1 MSNYA
6 YEAVNAAGS
15 NFRGTLDVAS
25 QTEALQRIKDMGLFP
40 TRVTERRRAERRRA
54 LPRPRPW
61 ARMAQLT
68 IPLPRGGVKPTVLTV
83 FTRQLATLVEAGLPL
98 LRGLRILEQQETNRV
113 LKRIIGEIGAAIE
126 GGSTFSEALAM
137 HSKVFNRLYVNMVKA
152 GEAGGALEVS
162 LLRLAEFMEKAQ
174 KIKGKVKSAM
184 FYPAAVMSVAVI
196 ILSIMIVFVVPRF
209 QAVFSGLL
217 EGRAMPAFT
226 LFVLQLSDAV
236 RHHIFLLALSAGFLA
251 MLFAVAIRTKWGHW
265 NFDCFKLKMPVLGV
279 VFRKV
284 AISRFTRTLG
294 TLLGNGVPVLQALTI
309 VRETTGNVVVGNVVA
324 SIHDNVKE
332 GERIATP
339 IRSSTIFPPMVAG
352 MVDVGEQTGALPDM
366 LLKIADNYDD
376 QVDNAV
382 TSMTSLLEPIMIVI
396 LGVIVGGIVI
406 AMFMPIIGIAMDG
419 IEPRDGDDRMGTM

>member
-1 MSNYA
+1 MSSYA

-15 NFRGTLDVAS
+15 NFRGTLDVAN

-40 TRVTERRRAERRRA
+40 TRVAERRRAVNRRA
-54 LPRPRPW
+54 LPRPRPLV
-61 ARMAQLT
+61 RMAQIT
-68 IPLPRGGVKPTVLTV
+68 IPLPHGGGKPTVLTV

-98 LRGLRILEQQETNRV
+98 LRGLRILEQQETNRA
-113 LKRIIGEIGAAIE
+113 LKRIIGEIGTAIE
-126 GGSTFSEALAM
+126 AGSTFSEALAL
-137 HSKVFNRLYVNMVKA
+137 HPTVFNRLYVNMVKA
-152 GEAGGALEVS
+152 GEASGALEIS

-196 ILSIMIVFVVPRF
+196 IMTVMIVFVVPRF

-217 EGRAMPAFT
+217 DGRAMPAFT
-226 LFVLQLSDAV
+226 MFVLRLSDAV
-236 RHHIFLLALSAGFLA
+236 RHHIFLVAALAGLLA
-251 MLFAVAIRTKWGHW
+251 ILFTVTIRTKWGRW
-265 NFDCFKLKMPVLGV
+265 NFDYFKLKMPILGV
-279 VFRKV
+279 VFQKV
-284 AISRFTRTLG
+284 AISRFARTLG

-332 GERIATP
+332 GERITTP
-339 IRSSTIFPPMVAG
+339 IRTSTVFPPMVAG

-382 TSMTSLLEPIMIVI
+382 NSMTSLLEPIMIVI

-406 AMFMPIIGIAMDG
+406 AMFLPIIAAAGGLPDQHGAIGEM
-419 IEPRDGDDRMGTM
+419 